1 MIYMYILYIYIF
13 DQIFFFIEI
22 LLSRFLKLSDFL
34 LVIRMLFC
42 IFDGFACKQYGFLY
56 DMSMAAV
63 IASIIWLKL
72 LCNLTVL
79 SERRK

>member
-1 MIYMYILYIYIF
+1 
-13 DQIFFFIEI
+13 
-22 LLSRFLKLSDFL
+22 
-34 LVIRMLFC
+34 MLFC

-56 DMSMAAV
+56 DVSMAVV